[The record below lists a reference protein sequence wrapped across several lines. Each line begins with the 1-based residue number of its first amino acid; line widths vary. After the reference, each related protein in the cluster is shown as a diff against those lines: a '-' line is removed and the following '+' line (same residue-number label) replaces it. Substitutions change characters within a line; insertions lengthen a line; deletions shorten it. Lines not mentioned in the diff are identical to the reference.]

1 MNFDYIFKFVVIGD
15 SSVGKSCLVLQFI
28 EGVFNPDQE
37 NTIGVEFGAKVA
49 DVNGTKVK
57 IQIWDT
63 AGQEA
68 FQSITR
74 SYYRGAAGALV
85 VFDLTKE
92 ESFKNAERWLDE
104 TKNNGSDEMVVCLVG
119 NKVDL
124 EEK

>member
-15 SSVGKSCLVLQFI
+15 SSVGKSCIVLRFI

-49 DVNGTKVK
+49 NVNGTNVK

-74 SYYRGAAGALV
+74 SYYRGAAGVLL
-85 VFDLTKE
+85 VFDLTNRD
-92 ESFKNAERWLDE
+92 SFKNTERWLQE
-104 TKNNGSDEMVVCLVG
+104 TKNNASDEMVVCLVG
-119 NKVDL
+119 NKSDL
-124 EEK
+124 GDK